1 MRYTREPL
9 GHIAWFCETCRCVHD
24 CEVRRI
30 DFHRRTFPLFRKQ
43 TGVFGHDLKCHGC
56 GSRQPADEGI
66 AEIATCDPIADPIAE
81 VQGNEDHPM
90 HHRQVDEGDLMLG
103 LATAEQR
110 LELIARAIVF
120 RQFDLEQPP
129 ERRFLKSR
137 REVIL
142 VIHLAIAA
150 SASLLLS
157 ISLLLFDGDTYEN
170 SWIATPVF
178 AFCLLALVAFVWYAS
193 SNPSQSLIAS
203 KVDARRCIRP
213 LAKSLAAMHATPQ
226 EIRTAIDV
234 CSRNYWLATHIDPVD
249 LLAEV
254 QKRRST
260 PPRRPASSSAA
271 RYADAPEIS
280 TAS

>member
-1 MRYTREPL
+1 M
-9 GHIAWFCETCRCVHD
+9 
-24 CEVRRI
+24 
-30 DFHRRTFPLFRKQ
+30 
-43 TGVFGHDLKCHGC
+43 KCSEC
-56 GSRQPADEGI
+56 GSRQPADEEV
-66 AEIATCDPIADPIAE
+66 AEIAGPAPIADPAAE
-81 VQGNEDHPM
+81 VESNEDHPM
-90 HHRQVDEGDLMLG
+90 HRRQVDEGDLMLG

-110 LELIARAIVF
+110 LELIARAMVF

-137 REVIL
+137 REVVL

-150 SASLLLS
+150 FASLVLS
-157 ISLLLFDGDTYEN
+157 ISLVLFDGDTYEN

-193 SNPSQSLIAS
+193 SNPNQSLIAS
-203 KVDARRCIRP
+203 KVDVRRSIRP
-213 LAKSLAAMHATPQ
+213 LATSLAAMHATPQ
-226 EIRTAIDV
+226 EIRTAIDM

-260 PPRRPASSSAA
+260 PPRRTTSGSAA
-271 RYADAPEIS
+271 RYAEAPEIS
-280 TAS
+280 KAS